1 MRRGSPESG
10 GVGSGSAWR
19 RGQLFQVERRVHVA
33 RLLRPV
39 PAGVSDLGDYQ
50 LLSPWMQTR
59 WARTEGWA
67 GLSRLAVL
75 PAWCAVTLG
84 PGAGVWGHSRER
96 LG

>member
-1 MRRGSPESG
+1 MR
-10 GVGSGSAWR
+10 
-19 RGQLFQVERRVHVA
+19 VA

-50 LLSPWMQTR
+50 LLSLWAQTR
-59 WARTEGWA
+59 WARTEGGWA

-84 PGAGVWGHSRER
+84 PGAGVWGHSRQR